1 MKRACIAVFTN
12 EYENNIIFLF
22 TYILET
28 DGMRVPSDRYKN
40 DFSHLGR
47 NDIAINLLT
56 FLYPFLQEI

>member
-1 MKRACIAVFTN
+1 
-12 EYENNIIFLF
+12 
-22 TYILET
+22 
-28 DGMRVPSDRYKN
+28 MRVPSDRYKN